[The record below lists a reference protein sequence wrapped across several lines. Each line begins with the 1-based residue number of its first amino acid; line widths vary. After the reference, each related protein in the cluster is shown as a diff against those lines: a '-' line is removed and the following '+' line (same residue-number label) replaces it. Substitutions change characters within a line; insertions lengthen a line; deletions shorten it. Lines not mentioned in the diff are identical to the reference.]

1 MHITTYKDF
10 VNLFNCFL
18 HLCNNDNKNSLFMK
32 KPIKLLLL
40 LLTYSICTIGSAQVH
55 MNFKF
60 DTPYGKNTAV
70 GKFAEINGAK
80 IYYEEYGKGE
90 PLLLI
95 HGNGGNIESMG
106 NQIDYFKS
114 KYRVI
119 VADNRGQGKSELK
132 TDSLTYVQIT
142 KDIEGLVN
150 QLKLDSISIIGW
162 SDGGIV
168 GLQMGIS
175 GKSKI
180 KKIVAMGANLRPDS
194 TAVNSWATKDVENM
208 KKRIVSKIKEKDTS
222 ENWNLQK
229 QLAGL
234 LVDQP
239 NIVTKDLSK
248 IKAKVLIIAGD
259 KDIIKNEHS
268 VEIFENIPKAQ
279 LCIMPGETHF
289 APASNPEV
297 FNALV
302 NKFLSEPFKRP
313 DSDWTKWGK

>member
-1 MHITTYKDF
+1 
-10 VNLFNCFL
+10 
-18 HLCNNDNKNSLFMK
+18 MK

-40 LLTYSICTIGSAQVH
+40 LLIYSIGAIGSAQVQ
-55 MNFKF
+55 MNYKF

-95 HGNGGNIESMG
+95 HGNGGSIESMG

-142 KDIEGLVN
+142 KDIEELVN
-150 QLKLDSISIIGW
+150 RLKLDSISIIGW

-180 KKIVAMGANLRPDS
+180 KKIVAMGANLRPDA
-194 TAVNSWATKDVENM
+194 TAVNSWATKDVQNM
-208 KKRIVSKIKEKDTS
+208 KRMIESKIKEKDTS

-239 NIVTKDLSK
+239 NIATKDLSK

-279 LCIMPGETHF
+279 LCIMPCETHF
-289 APASNPEV
+289 APASSPEV
-297 FNALV
+297 FNALA

>member
-1 MHITTYKDF
+1 MIKTSLMKKS
-10 VNLFNCFL
+10 LKAL
-18 HLCNNDNKNSLFMK
+18 LMLLMSSLFG
-32 KPIKLLLL
+32 IAN
-40 LLTYSICTIGSAQVH
+40 AQVQ

-95 HGNGGNIESMG
+95 HGNGGSIESMG

-119 VADNRGQGKSELK
+119 VADSRGQGKSELK
-132 TDSLTYVQIT
+132 TDSLTYDRIT
-142 KDIEGLVN
+142 KDMEGLVN

-194 TAVNSWATKDVENM
+194 LAINSWATKDVQNL
-208 KKRIVSKIKEKDTS
+208 KKMIVSKIKEKDTS
-222 ENWNLQK
+222 ENWSIMK
-229 QLAGL
+229 QLCGL
-234 LVDQP
+234 LADQP
-239 NIVTKDLSK
+239 NIAAKDLSK
-248 IKAKVLIIAGD
+248 IKAKVLVVAGD
-259 KDIIKNEHS
+259 RDVIRNEHS

-297 FNALV
+297 FNAIA

>member
-1 MHITTYKDF
+1 
-10 VNLFNCFL
+10 
-18 HLCNNDNKNSLFMK
+18 MK

-40 LLTYSICTIGSAQVH
+40 LLIYSIGAIGSAQVQ
-55 MNFKF
+55 MNYKF

-95 HGNGGNIESMG
+95 HGNGGSIESMG

-119 VADNRGQGKSELK
+119 IADNRGQGKSELK

-142 KDIEGLVN
+142 KDTEELVN
-150 QLKLDSISIIGW
+150 RLKLDSISIIGW

-180 KKIVAMGANLRPDS
+180 KKIVAMGANLRPDA
-194 TAVNSWATKDVENM
+194 TAVNSWATKDVQNM
-208 KKRIVSKIKEKDTS
+208 KKMIESKIKEKDTS

-239 NIVTKDLSK
+239 NIATKDLSK

-289 APASNPEV
+289 APASSPEV
-297 FNALV
+297 FNALA

>member
-1 MHITTYKDF
+1 M
-10 VNLFNCFL
+10 
-18 HLCNNDNKNSLFMK
+18 KN
-32 KPIKLLLL
+32 PIKLLLL
-40 LLTYSICTIGSAQVH
+40 LLAYCTFTIGNAQVQ

-119 VADNRGQGKSELK
+119 VADSRGQGKSELK

-142 KDIEGLVN
+142 KDTEELVK

-194 TAVNSWATKDVENM
+194 TAVNSWAIKDVQNM
-208 KKRIVSKIKEKDTS
+208 RKMIISKIKEKDTS
-222 ENWNLQK
+222 ENWNLMK
-229 QLAGL
+229 QISGL

-239 NIVTKDLSK
+239 NIATKDLSK

-259 KDIIKNEHS
+259 RDVIRNEHT
-268 VEIFENIPKAQ
+268 VKIFENIPKAQ

-289 APASNPEV
+289 APASSPEV
-297 FNALV
+297 FNALA
-302 NKFLSEPFKRP
+302 NKFLSEPFNRP
-313 DSDWTKWGK
+313 DSDLSKGGK

>member
-1 MHITTYKDF
+1 M
-10 VNLFNCFL
+10 
-18 HLCNNDNKNSLFMK
+18 KN
-32 KPIKLLLL
+32 PIKLLFMLL
-40 LLTYSICTIGSAQVH
+40 ACSICKIGSAQVE
-55 MNFKF
+55 MNYKF

-95 HGNGGNIESMG
+95 HGNGGSIETMG
-106 NQIDYFKS
+106 NQINYFKS

-132 TDSLTYVQIT
+132 TDSLTFVQIT
-142 KDIEGLVN
+142 KDTEELVN
-150 QLKLDSISIIGW
+150 RLKLDSINIIGW

-168 GLQMGIS
+168 GLQMAIS
-175 GKSKI
+175 GKTKI
-180 KKIVAMGANLRPDS
+180 KKIVAMGANLRPDT
-194 TAVNSWATKDVENM
+194 TAIYSWASKDLQVM
-208 KKRIVSKIKEKDTS
+208 RKMVISKIKEKDTS
-222 ENWNLQK
+222 ENWNLMK
-229 QLAGL
+229 QISGL
-234 LVDQP
+234 LADQP
-239 NIVTKDLSK
+239 NIAVKDLSK
-248 IKAKVLIIAGD
+248 IKAKVLVIAGD
-259 KDIIKNEHS
+259 RDVIRNEHS

-289 APASNPEV
+289 APASSPEV
-297 FNALV
+297 FNALA

>member
-1 MHITTYKDF
+1 M
-10 VNLFNCFL
+10 
-18 HLCNNDNKNSLFMK
+18 KN
-32 KPIKLLLL
+32 PIKLLLL
-40 LLTYSICTIGSAQVH
+40 LLIYSIGAIGSAQVQ
-55 MNFKF
+55 MNYKF

-95 HGNGGNIESMG
+95 HGNGGSIESMG

-142 KDIEGLVN
+142 KDIEELVN
-150 QLKLDSISIIGW
+150 RLKLDSISIIGW

-180 KKIVAMGANLRPDS
+180 KKIVAMGANLRPDA
-194 TAVNSWATKDVENM
+194 TAVNSWATKDVQNM
-208 KKRIVSKIKEKDTS
+208 KRIIESKIKEKDTS

-239 NIVTKDLSK
+239 NIATKDLSK

-289 APASNPEV
+289 APASSPEV
-297 FNALV
+297 FNALA

>member
-1 MHITTYKDF
+1 M
-10 VNLFNCFL
+10 
-18 HLCNNDNKNSLFMK
+18 KN
-32 KPIKLLLL
+32 PIKLLLL
-40 LLTYSICTIGSAQVH
+40 LVINSICAIGNAQVQ

-106 NQIDYFKS
+106 NQIDYFKN
-114 KYRVI
+114 KYRII
-119 VADNRGQGKSELK
+119 VADSRGHGKSELK
-132 TDSLTYVQIT
+132 TDSLTFVQIT
-142 KDIEGLVN
+142 KDMDELVN
-150 QLKLDSISIIGW
+150 HLKLDSISIIGW

-194 TAVNSWATKDVENM
+194 TAVNSWAIKDVQSM
-208 KKRIVSKIKEKDTS
+208 RKMVISKIKEKDTS
-222 ENWNLQK
+222 ENWNLVK
-229 QLAGL
+229 QISGL

-239 NIVTKDLSK
+239 NIVKKDLSK
-248 IKAKVLIIAGD
+248 IKAKVLVIAGD
-259 KDIIKNEHS
+259 RDVIRNEHT

-289 APASNPEV
+289 APASSPEV
-297 FNALV
+297 FNAIA

-313 DSDWTKWGK
+313 NSNLSNGGK

>member
-1 MHITTYKDF
+1 M
-10 VNLFNCFL
+10 
-18 HLCNNDNKNSLFMK
+18 KN
-32 KPIKLLLL
+32 PIKLLLL
-40 LLTYSICTIGSAQVH
+40 LLIYSICAIGSAQVQ

-95 HGNGGNIESMG
+95 HGNGGSIESMG

-142 KDIEGLVN
+142 NDIEELVN
-150 QLKLDSISIIGW
+150 RLKLDSISIIGW

-180 KKIVAMGANLRPDS
+180 KKIVTMGANLRPDA
-194 TAVNSWATKDVENM
+194 TAVNSWATKDVQNM
-208 KKRIVSKIKEKDTS
+208 RKMIVSKIKAKDTS

-239 NIVTKDLSK
+239 NIATKDLSK

-289 APASNPEV
+289 APASSPEV
-297 FNALV
+297 FNALA

>member
-1 MHITTYKDF
+1 
-10 VNLFNCFL
+10 
-18 HLCNNDNKNSLFMK
+18 MK
-32 KPIKLLLL
+32 KPLQALLL
-40 LLTYSICTIGSAQVH
+40 LLTSSLFGIVHAQVQ

-60 DTPYGKNTAV
+60 DTAYGENSAV
-70 GKFAEINGAK
+70 GKFVELNGAK

-119 VADNRGQGKSELK
+119 AFDSRGQGKSELK

-142 KDIEGLVN
+142 KDTEALVN
-150 QLKLDSISIIGW
+150 HLKLDSISIIGW

-194 TAVNSWATKDVENM
+194 TAIYSWAAKDVQNM
-208 KKRIVSKIKEKDTS
+208 RKFVISKIKEKDTS
-222 ENWNLQK
+222 ENWSLRK
-229 QLAGL
+229 QISGL

-239 NIVTKDLSK
+239 SIATKDLSK
-248 IKAKVLIIAGD
+248 IKAKLLVIAGD
-259 KDIIKNEHS
+259 RDVIRNEHT

-289 APASNPEV
+289 APASSPEV
-297 FNALV
+297 FNAIA

-313 DSDWTKWGK
+313 DSDFTKWDK

>member
-1 MHITTYKDF
+1 
-10 VNLFNCFL
+10 
-18 HLCNNDNKNSLFMK
+18 MK

-40 LLTYSICTIGSAQVH
+40 LLTCFICEIGNAQVQ

-60 DTPYGKNTAV
+60 DTPYGKNTTV

-119 VADNRGQGKSELK
+119 VADSRGHGKSELK
-132 TDSLTYVQIT
+132 TDSLTFVQIT
-142 KDIEGLVN
+142 KDTEELVN
-150 QLKLDSISIIGW
+150 RLKLDSISIIGW

-180 KKIVAMGANLRPDS
+180 KKIVTMGANLRPDS
-194 TAVNSWATKDVENM
+194 TAVNSWAIKDVQNM
-208 KKRIVSKIKEKDTS
+208 RKMIISKIKEKDTS
-222 ENWNLQK
+222 ENWNLMK
-229 QLAGL
+229 QISGL

-239 NIVTKDLSK
+239 NIATKDLSK

-259 KDIIKNEHS
+259 RDVIRNEHT

-289 APASNPEV
+289 APASSPEV
-297 FNALV
+297 FNALA
-302 NKFLSEPFKRP
+302 NKFLSEPFNRP
-313 DSDWTKWGK
+313 DSDLSKGGK